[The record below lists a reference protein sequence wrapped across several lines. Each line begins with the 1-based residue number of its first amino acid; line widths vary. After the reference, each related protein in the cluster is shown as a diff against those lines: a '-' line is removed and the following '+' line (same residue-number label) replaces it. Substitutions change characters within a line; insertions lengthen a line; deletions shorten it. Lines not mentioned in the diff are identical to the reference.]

1 MLSSPVQSPQFP
13 ATAAEVDSNDSSQDN
28 EKPVES
34 VWSRLEPA
42 KSDPVFGL
50 IHHFIDDPNPNKVL
64 LGVGAYR
71 DDEGKPVV
79 LECVKK
85 AEAQLL

>member
-1 MLSSPVQSPQFP
+1 MLSSPVQSPQIP
-13 ATAAEVDSNDSSQDN
+13 ATAADYNSGDSNEM

-50 IHHFIDDPNPNKVL
+50 IHHFIDDTNPNKVL

-71 DDEGKPVV
+71 DD
-79 LECVKK
+79 
-85 AEAQLL
+85 

>member
-1 MLSSPVQSPQFP
+1 M
-13 ATAAEVDSNDSSQDN
+13 

-42 KSDPVFGL
+42 PSDPVFGL

-71 DDEGKPVV
+71 DD
-79 LECVKK
+79 
-85 AEAQLL
+85 